1 MKGKLKEY
9 DAKLTIVWVQTSLE
23 VCRERMIERN
33 SERDTWK
40 IQHWDEYIATR
51 DYSIPENLNDSEAI
65 DDFLIFKNSS
75 EEEYEQSM
83 KDVVRV
89 LENY

>member
-1 MKGKLKEY
+1 
-9 DAKLTIVWVQTSLE
+9 
-23 VCRERMIERN
+23 MIERN